1 MQIGGQGTY
10 GVLRPAILI
19 HFTLYKAMKKR
30 AILLLTSVSLAAAAV
45 SVTGDSAFV
54 GLRVRTLQKLWSD
67 LEISFS
73 CR

>member
-1 MQIGGQGTY
+1 VYQ
-10 GVLRPAILI
+10 L
-19 HFTLYKAMKKR
+19 KKR

-45 SVTGDSAFV
+45 FATGGSAFV

-67 LEISFS
+67 LEISSS